1 MYVKRIYSSFIQVL
15 QFSCTNLRRKHDG
28 QRGNIFSF
36 MWEEYISS
44 MFYLQINWIAQWPW
58 LPSIK
63 RELESVFCQR
73 DVIILGYVSNTKH
86 FPRYRTVQTR
96 RTLRVVTT
104 TGVPGSN
111 FVIRDSEES
120 SIVKKGR
127 SIWDASAAE
136 KLSRCRTQRVLPGIL
151 AGFELATE
159 RITQRTNAVQRI
171 FLR

>member
-1 MYVKRIYSSFIQVL
+1 MTGVAFYKEGAGIRIPPERRYNTWIRIGHKALFVIPYCTYKR
-15 QFSCTNLRRKHDG
+15 G
-28 QRGNIFSF
+28 
-36 MWEEYISS
+36 
-44 MFYLQINWIAQWPW
+44 A
-58 LPSIK
+58 
-63 RELESVFCQR
+63 
-73 DVIILGYVSNTKH
+73 
-86 FPRYRTVQTR
+86 
-96 RTLRVVTT
+96 LRVVTT